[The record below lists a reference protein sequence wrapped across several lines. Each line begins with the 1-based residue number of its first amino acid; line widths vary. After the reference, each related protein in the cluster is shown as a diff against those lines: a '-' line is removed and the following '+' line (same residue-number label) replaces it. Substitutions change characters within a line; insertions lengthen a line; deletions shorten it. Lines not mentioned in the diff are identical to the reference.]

1 MNSCDPTE
9 QQKRQDLLDAAY
21 LADGRDQL
29 PDGHPLKSTYT
40 GLAESAAFA
49 ELVNAEQQSLP
60 S

>member
-1 MNSCDPTE
+1 MNACDPNE
-9 QQKRQDLLDAAY
+9 QQQRQDLLDAAY

-40 GLAESAAFA
+40 GLVESEAYA
-49 ELVNAEQQSLP
+49 ELAKAKGQTQP